1 MKISSRPFGILPD
14 NSQVTLFTLSNKNGL
29 KAEIIDYGAI
39 IVSLMVPD
47 KEGIFGDIVLGY
59 DNIEDYL
66 ERSPFFGAIIGRHA
80 NRIEDAEFVIDNIK
94 YVLDKNEDPN
104 HLHGG
109 IEGFDKRLWD
119 SKIINNNGQESLE
132 LSLFSPDGD
141 QGYPGDLEVRVIYRL
156 NDFDELE
163 IEYYAVSSKDTVL
176 NLTNH
181 SYFNLS
187 GHNSGS
193 IVNHEIKIN
202 ADFYTPVNQET
213 LPTGEIR
220 NVKDTA
226 FDFTESKTIKEA
238 LASYPNCE
246 QLRFGSGYDH
256 NFVIRNCDGNLMEGC
271 QAYDPKSRR
280 LMICYTTKPGV
291 QLYTGNHLK
300 SAGMGKN
307 QAIYDDRH
315 AFCLET
321 QYFPNAMKYRHFP
334 SPVLAAGNTYH
345 HKTVYKFS
353 TR

>member
-1 MKISSRPFGILPD
+1 MNIIRKDFGMTK
-14 NSQVTLFTLSNKNGL
+14 NGESVSLFTLENKNGM
-29 KAEIIDYGAI
+29 KAVVTNYGASL
-39 IVSLMVPD
+39 VSLLVPNAD
-47 KEGIFGDIVLGY
+47 GEIKDVVLGY
-59 DNIEDYL
+59 DTL
-66 ERSPFFGAIIGRHA
+66 EGYENNGTFFGNTIGRSG
-80 NRIEDAEFVIDNIK
+80 NRIAQGRFTIDGAT
-94 YVLDKNEDPN
+94 YQLEQNEN
-104 HLHGG
+104 GNSLHSCPDGYNTKVWNV
-109 IEGFDKRLWD
+109 EKVDD
-119 SKIINNNGQESLE
+119 E
-132 LSLFSPDGD
+132 LQSVTFMRISPDLE
-141 QGYPGDLEVRVIYRL
+141 QGFPGEFRISVTYTLTDD
-156 NDFDELE
+156 NE
-163 IEYYAVSSKDTVL
+163 IKLHYEGVSDKKTVA